1 MMVEQEFN
9 DDDDEKN
16 EQTELIIFN
25 IDEFEFIQ

>member
-9 DDDDEKN
+9 DDDEKN

-25 IDEFEFIQ
+25 IDKFEFIQ